1 MNIDGLLN
9 RYFNGLRPK
18 IDVFDDESIHRV
30 YSDVVNLLK
39 ACPEIELSVL
49 QLLSYCFYEIL
60 DNVVTLKRNSTIV
73 SLIRRIWMICGKLIG
88 GKDMVTFKFNQFG
101 EYLGTRMLGVSVREQ
116 LLPLINSGEK
126 VVLDFEGVDVVSNSF
141 ADECLAKL
149 LLTMSLDD
157 LKQRTTFR
165 GLNDFAKKNI
175 ALAFKRRLYAMQST

>member
-1 MNIDGLLN
+1 
-9 RYFNGLRPK
+9 
-18 IDVFDDESIHRV
+18 
-30 YSDVVNLLK
+30 
-39 ACPEIELSVL
+39 
-49 QLLSYCFYEIL
+49 
-60 DNVVTLKRNSTIV
+60 
-73 SLIRRIWMICGKLIG
+73 MICGKLIG

-175 ALAFKRRLYAMQST
+175 ALAFKRRLYAMQSA